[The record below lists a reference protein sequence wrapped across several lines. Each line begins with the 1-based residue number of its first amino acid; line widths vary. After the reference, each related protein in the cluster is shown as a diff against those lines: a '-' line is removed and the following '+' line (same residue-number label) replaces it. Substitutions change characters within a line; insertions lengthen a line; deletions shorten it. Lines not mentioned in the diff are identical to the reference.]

1 MVEKRNSVFVFGSQ
15 SARDFEGN
23 LGQELSKGGIVEK
36 VK

>member
-1 MVEKRNSVFVFGSQ
+1 MEKRNLIFVFGSQ

-23 LGQELSKGGIVEK
+23 LGQESSSKGGIVEK